1 MVDHTR
7 KLDSLSEGEKYDLEN
22 IARTIPDLVIYM
34 LKNGINDIYVREF
47 NTKVGVSKASNK
59 YISQDMTVYKKF
71 PDVSFLYYVVY

>member
-22 IARTIPDLVIYM
+22 IARTPPDLVIYM

-47 NTKVGVSKASNK
+47 NTKVGASKASNK
-59 YISQDMTVYKKF
+59 YISQDMTVYKIL
-71 PDVSFLYYVVY
+71 PDVSFFYYVVY